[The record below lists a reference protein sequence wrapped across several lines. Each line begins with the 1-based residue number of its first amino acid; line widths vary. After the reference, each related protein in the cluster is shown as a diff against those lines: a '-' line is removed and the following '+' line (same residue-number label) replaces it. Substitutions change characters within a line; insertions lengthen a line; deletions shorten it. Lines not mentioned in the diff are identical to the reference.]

1 LKKNILVILLLIN
14 LQPLFAAPQVNSQAR
29 TCAIL
34 DGDYSYRAR
43 LRENIWER
51 RMDIT
56 DMRDEDL
63 ENSLAVWFAEIIE
76 QTGYLP
82 GLQGAKG
89 EPKNFPQLK
98 AQGLKIL
105 GPIYANVGMAFLNIE
120 QLIKYSDAS
129 IIHISER
136 MPRFYNALLLHE
148 YVQRQILGRSATK
161 TDEAAAYLLRAYIH
175 FDGALSR
182 MLR

>member
-14 LQPLFAAPQVNSQAR
+14 LQPVFAAPQVNSQTR
-29 TCAIL
+29 TCAIV
-34 DGDYSYRAR
+34 DGDYAYRLR

-76 QTGYLP
+76 ETGYLP
-82 GLQGAKG
+82 GLRGAQG

-105 GPIYANVGMAFLNIE
+105 GPVYANVGMAFLNIE
-120 QLIKYSDAS
+120 QLIQTDAS
-129 IIHISER
+129 ILHISER

-161 TDEAAAYLLRAYIH
+161 TDEAAAYLLRAYIAY
-175 FDGALSR
+175 DESLSR
-182 MLR
+182 LLR